1 MSRVW
6 FAQALETAAIF
17 WRVLRRDGIALGF
30 ITHDHDLWF
39 DGVLHRSTP
48 GMVPSSIRR
57 SAGFEADS
65 AEVEGTLTHDSIAA
79 ADLSGGRF
87 DGARVLIGLVDWE
100 TLERH
105 ILYRGE
111 IGSVLEEA
119 GKFSAELQSRKL
131 ELQRDPIPRTSPFC
145 RALFCGP
152 GCTLSAVPFTHEAK
166 VTAVDTVENS
176 IMLDTEVD
184 PAALVGG
191 TLRWLDGP
199 HAGSTME
206 VVAAT
211 GTHLVVDTPL
221 QSGIVAG
228 QRLIVREG
236 CDHTLET
243 CSSRFA
249 NAINFQGEPFLPGND
264 QIYRYP
270 PPSSSAAT

>member
-6 FAQALETAAIF
+6 FTQPLETAAIF
-17 WRVLRRDGIALGF
+17 WRVLRRDGITLGF

-39 DGVLHRSTP
+39 DGVFHLSSP

-57 SAGFEADS
+57 SASFEADN

-79 ADLSGGRF
+79 ADLSAGRF

-100 TLERH
+100 TMERQV
-105 ILYRGE
+105 LYRGE
-111 IGSVLEEA
+111 IGGVVEEA
-119 GKFSAELQSRKL
+119 GKFTAELQSRKL
-131 ELQRDPIPRTSPFC
+131 ELQRDPVPRTSPFC

-152 GCTLSAVPFTHEAK
+152 GCALSSAPFTHEAT
-166 VTAVDTVENS
+166 VTAVNLTENWVTLSTDTS
-176 IMLDTEVD
+176 PSSL
-184 PAALVGG
+184 AKG

-199 HAGSTME
+199 HAGSAME
-206 VVAAT
+206 VVAVT
-211 GTHLVVDTPL
+211 GSNLVLDTPL
-221 QSGIVAG
+221 QEGVASG
-228 QRLIVREG
+228 QRVIVREG

-249 NAINFQGEPFLPGND
+249 NAVNFQGEPFLPGND

-270 PPSSSAAT
+270 PPPSAPTP